1 MSKKQK
7 NTSIAA
13 IVYIITCMWI
23 IQGETISSF
32 GRFLI
37 AIFFFTVIGSTY
49 DLTENDKHGQ

>member
-23 IQGETISSF
+23 IQGETISGSS
-32 GRFLI
+32 RFLI
-37 AIFFFTVIGSTY
+37 AIFFFTVIGTTY
-49 DLTENDKHGQ
+49 DLTKNDNHE

>member
-1 MSKKQK
+1 MDKKQK

-32 GRFLI
+32 GRFVI
-37 AIFFFTVIGSTY
+37 AIFFFMIIGTTY
-49 DLTENDKHGQ
+49 DLTKNDNHE